1 MAAYITNLKN
11 TRIERILTDFRT
23 ACITWTDACQELTDL
38 GVNELAAEQLI
49 DDILE
54 NPA

>member
-1 MAAYITNLKN
+1 MVGYITNLKN
-11 TRIERILTDFRT
+11 TRIDRVLDEFRAALMT
-23 ACITWTDACQELTDL
+23 STEALQELINI

-54 NPA
+54 DPA